1 VINRR
6 TTKRGPLK
14 GISQLRGVVE
24 ALRPAS
30 FAGVIE
36 TGFAR
41 TLSSRWDSMERRLSA
56 PVRRDFRKPKT
67 ASWTARRPG
76 RRVLTPANYS
86 FFSSLQLTLALRPG
100 VRALLAKAAASKVL
114 ANHVFHRFA
123 LPTGERRRERFF
135 TERFL
140 RESWSPF
147 HPPGERIREVR
158 TVAGRE
164 QVLSLVFGLGD
175 LLLLP
180 SASGP
185 RPTATALRRRQ
196 RLGLQPQALVRL
208 PGATERLTSFFSEK
222 LIASLQ
228 LPGGARAWTM
238 PRSRTNV
245 LHRFEFGV
253 SSMAMRL
260 LWLPGGDRH
269 TREIESAALPQ
280 SPRLLLRTPGDRPP
294 ESPPSPETS
303 FTRIQLT
310 LSSPR
315 RDNREALA
323 PRVSRF
329 GPSPSLQYA
338 RQGALVARELAGSL
352 RDLRQSLSDIAK
364 VPAQAQP
371 PQIDRLTRQVY
382 EQLKRELQIEKERRG
397 L

>member
-41 TLSSRWDSMERRLSA
+41 TLSSRWNSMQRRLSA

-67 ASWTARRPG
+67 ASWTAQRPG
-76 RRVLTPANYS
+76 RRVLTPANFS

-100 VRALLAKAAASKVL
+100 VRALLAKAAASKVV

-185 RPTATALRRRQ
+185 RPAATALRRRQ
-196 RLGLQPQALVRL
+196 RLGLQSQALVRL
-208 PGATERLTSFFSEK
+208 PGATERLTSFFSER
-222 LIASLQ
+222 LIASPQ
-228 LPGGARAWTM
+228 LPGGARAGTM

-245 LHRFEFGV
+245 LHRFELGV

-269 TREIESAALPQ
+269 AREIESAALLQ
-280 SPRLLLRTPGDRPP
+280 SPPLLLRTPGDKP
-294 ESPPSPETS
+294 ESPPSPGTS

-310 LSSPR
+310 LSAPR
-315 RDNREALA
+315 RDDREALA

-364 VPAQAQP
+364 VPAPAQP